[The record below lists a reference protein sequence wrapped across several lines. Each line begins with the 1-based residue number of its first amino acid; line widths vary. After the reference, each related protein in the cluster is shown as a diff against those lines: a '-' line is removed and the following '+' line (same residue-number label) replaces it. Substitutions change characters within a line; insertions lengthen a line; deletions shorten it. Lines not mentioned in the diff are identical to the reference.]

1 MNELERRVRTCR
13 LLEKMERNR
22 EYSKVLK
29 LKNKSIN
36 KEDMNHEKKAQI

>member
-13 LLEKMERNR
+13 LLEKMKRNR

-29 LKNKSIN
+29 LKNKSIY